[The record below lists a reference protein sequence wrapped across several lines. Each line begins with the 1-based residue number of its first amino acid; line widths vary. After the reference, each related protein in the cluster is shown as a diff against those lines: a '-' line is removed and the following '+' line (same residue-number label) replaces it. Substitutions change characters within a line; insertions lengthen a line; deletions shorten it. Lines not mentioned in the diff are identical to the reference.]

1 MMIGPVMGG
10 MGPVGMA
17 MPPQTG
23 LPGTN
28 AGGPMM
34 AMPNMFGVPNM
45 YSMQTV
51 GCETV
56 PQR

>member
-23 LPGTN
+23 SN

-51 GCETV
+51 GSETV
-56 PQR
+56 P

>member
-10 MGPVGMA
+10 MAPVGMA
-17 MPPQTG
+17 MPPQAG

-51 GCETV
+51 GCENV
-56 PQR
+56 P